1 MRGSVERGGGAIAYE
16 VIDHAP
22 AWEGPAPT
30 VIFHHGV
37 ASCAAAWDG
46 WTPALVGRHRL
57 VRFDLRG
64 HGASPLPPGFE
75 WSLDAT
81 VGDLAAVADAAGAE
95 RFHLVG
101 ESLGGTVA
109 LAFAARHPE
118 RVLSLTVS
126 NGTHLGGAIKNL
138 EPWERLIRGEGMAA
152 WSAHLMKERFFDGA
166 LTPEMA
172 RWYEAQQTSAE
183 PSAIL
188 GGAAMLAGT
197 DLTPELAASPARSC
211 CCTRTRAPSSPSRSW
226 PRSSAPCRTLPS
238 RSTPTP
244 ATACRSRTRRSARPP
259 SPASSTATPRTPRA
273 DRPAPT
279 PHGTGKPSP
288 GLRRASSL
296 DPRNG
301 DLRSPSPQP
310 TNQPARG
317 AAHSP
322 RLSSV
327 PNRWP
332 LIWIIAH

>member
-22 AWEGPAPT
+22 AWKGPAPA

-46 WTPALVGRHRL
+46 WTPALVGRYRL

-126 NGTHLGGAIKNL
+126 NGTHLGGAIENL

-183 PSAIL
+183 PDAIL
-188 GGAAMLAGT
+188 GGAGMLAGT
-197 DLTPELAASPARSC
+197 DLTPELARVACPVLLLH
-211 CCTRTRAPSSPSRSW
+211 PDSSPFIPVPVMAALQRALPDASLQVYAHARHGLPFSHAAEC
-226 PRSSAPCRTLPS
+226 SAAVARFIDRHAPN
-238 RSTPTP
+238 P
-244 ATACRSRTRRSARPP
+244 A
-259 SPASSTATPRTPRA
+259 
-273 DRPAPT
+273 
-279 PHGTGKPSP
+279 G
-288 GLRRASSL
+288 
-296 DPRNG
+296 
-301 DLRSPSPQP
+301 
-310 TNQPARG
+310 
-317 AAHSP
+317 
-322 RLSSV
+322 
-327 PNRWP
+327 
-332 LIWIIAH
+332 

>member
-22 AWEGPAPT
+22 AWEGPAT
-30 VIFHHGV
+30 AILFHHGV

-46 WTPALVGRHRL
+46 WTPALVGRYRL

-81 VGDLAAVADAAGAE
+81 VEDLGAVADAAGAD

-118 RVLSLTVS
+118 RVRSLTIS
-126 NGTHLGGAIKNL
+126 NGTHLGGAIENL
-138 EPWERLIRGEGMAA
+138 EPWERLIREEGMAA
-152 WSAHLMKERFFDGA
+152 WSAHLMRERFFDGA

-183 PSAIL
+183 PTAIL

-197 DLTPELAASPARSC
+197 DLTPELARVACPVLLLHPDSSPFIPVEVMAALQRALPDARLQVFAHARHGLPFSHGAECAAAVARFIDRHAPNPAR
-211 CCTRTRAPSSPSRSW
+211 
-226 PRSSAPCRTLPS
+226 
-238 RSTPTP
+238 
-244 ATACRSRTRRSARPP
+244 
-259 SPASSTATPRTPRA
+259 
-273 DRPAPT
+273 
-279 PHGTGKPSP
+279 
-288 GLRRASSL
+288 
-296 DPRNG
+296 
-301 DLRSPSPQP
+301 
-310 TNQPARG
+310 
-317 AAHSP
+317 
-322 RLSSV
+322 
-327 PNRWP
+327 
-332 LIWIIAH
+332 